1 MDKPTITING
11 EVKKIKEV
19 KGKDWRVM
27 GEFLEK
33 KISLYDK
40 EFAEE
45 HAKFIANF
53 FDGVTAD
60 DILNLPL
67 EEIFPLAFAIRD
79 FLINKISE
87 KLQVIEKNVGEG
99 AEEKTTQSA

>member
-40 EFAEE
+40 EFAE
-45 HAKFIANF
+45 
-53 FDGVTAD
+53 
-60 DILNLPL
+60 
-67 EEIFPLAFAIRD
+67 
-79 FLINKISE
+79 
-87 KLQVIEKNVGEG
+87 
-99 AEEKTTQSA
+99 